1 MRYAPWH
8 AMRHGLRDGK
18 TLTLTLTL
26 TLAPTLTPALTKK
39 EAPPLRFPLTR
50 YDEGKIS
57 PTQLFETVIEMAGD
71 EMGGT
76 GAPRATKRVAVQARS
91 DPPLPHA
98 HVHVDPN
105 PNPEPNPNP
114 SAHARRASTTRT
126 WTRASRATRACAT
139 CT

>member
-1 MRYAPWH
+1 MH
-8 AMRHGLRDGK
+8 EGK

-26 TLAPTLTPALTKK
+26 NLAPTLTPALTKK
-39 EAPPLRFPLTR
+39 EALPLPFPLTR

-71 EMGGT
+71 EMGGN

-91 DPPLPHA
+91 DPPHPHV

-105 PNPEPNPNP
+105 LNPEPEPDP
-114 SAHARRASTTRT
+114 SARRP
-126 WTRASRATRACAT
+126 
-139 CT
+139 

>member
-1 MRYAPWH
+1 MRE
-8 AMRHGLRDGK
+8 GK

-39 EAPPLRFPLTR
+39 EALPLPFPLTR

-91 DPPLPHA
+91 DPPHPHV

-126 WTRASRATRACAT
+126 WTRASRAMRACAT

>member
-1 MRYAPWH
+1 
-8 AMRHGLRDGK
+8 MRHGLHEGK

-26 TLAPTLTPALTKK
+26 TLASTLTPALTKT
-39 EAPPLRFPLTR
+39 EAPPLRLPLTR

-57 PTQLFETVIEMAGD
+57 PTQLFETVI

-91 DPPLPHA
+91 DPPHPHVHV

-105 PNPEPNPNP
+105 PNPEPEPDP

>member
-1 MRYAPWH
+1 MH
-8 AMRHGLRDGK
+8 EGK

-57 PTQLFETVIEMAGD
+57 PTQLFETVIEMGGT

-76 GAPRATKRVAVQARS
+76 GAPRVTKRVAVQARS
-91 DPPLPHA
+91 DPPLPHV

-105 PNPEPNPNP
+105 PNLEPDPNP

-126 WTRASRATRACAT
+126 WTRASRAMCACAT

>member
-1 MRYAPWH
+1 MH
-8 AMRHGLRDGK
+8 EGK

-26 TLAPTLTPALTKK
+26 NLAPTLTPALTRK
-39 EAPPLRFPLTR
+39 EAPPLPLPLTR

-91 DPPLPHA
+91 DPPLPHV

-105 PNPEPNPNP
+105 PNPEPEPDP

-126 WTRASRATRACAT
+126 WTRASRAMRACAT

>member
-1 MRYAPWH
+1 MRE
-8 AMRHGLRDGK
+8 DK

-39 EAPPLRFPLTR
+39 EAPPLPFLLTR

-91 DPPLPHA
+91 DPPHPHV

-114 SAHARRASTTRT
+114 SARARRASTTRT

>member
-1 MRYAPWH
+1 
-8 AMRHGLRDGK
+8 MRHGKDEGQ

-26 TLAPTLTPALTKK
+26 NLAPTLTPALTKT
-39 EAPPLRFPLTR
+39 EAPPLRFHLTR

-76 GAPRATKRVAVQARS
+76 GAPRVTKRVAVQARS
-91 DPPLPHA
+91 DPPLPHPHVHV

-105 PNPEPNPNP
+105 PNPEPEPDP
-114 SAHARRASTTRT
+114 SARARRASTTRT

>member
-1 MRYAPWH
+1 
-8 AMRHGLRDGK
+8 MRHGLHEGK

-26 TLAPTLTPALTKK
+26 TPAPTLTPALTKK
-39 EAPPLRFPLTR
+39 EALPLPLPLTR

-91 DPPLPHA
+91 DPPHPHVHV

-105 PNPEPNPNP
+105 PNPEPEPDP

>member
-1 MRYAPWH
+1 
-8 AMRHGLRDGK
+8 MRHGLHEGK

-26 TLAPTLTPALTKK
+26 TPAPTLTPALTKK

-91 DPPLPHA
+91 DPPHPHV

-105 PNPEPNPNP
+105 PNPEPEPDP